1 MMPNDIIVSVKGH
14 ILCTASRE
22 MANLIK
28 SKVTNISFTARA
40 NHLHY
45 VKWKNNYGGLHSH
58 PMYMNCKKSLSDGQ
72 ESQRLRSQANGHSNS
87 VMCPRLIIVRG
98 RKCSPW
104 RSPQWPFPS
113 ESHPTSTLWPLPF
126 PPRPTTQ
133 WASYS
138 NTSHV
143 RLPSLDWL
151 GCGALYRSKVQL
163 F

>member
-1 MMPNDIIVSVKGH
+1 
-14 ILCTASRE
+14 
-22 MANLIK
+22 
-28 SKVTNISFTARA
+28 
-40 NHLHY
+40 
-45 VKWKNNYGGLHSH
+45 
-58 PMYMNCKKSLSDGQ
+58 MYMNCKKSLSDGQ
-72 ESQRLRSQANGHSNS
+72 ESQRLRSPANGHSNS

-138 NTSHV
+138 NTSHIW
-143 RLPSLDWL
+143 LHPLDWL
-151 GCGALYRSKVQL
+151 GCCACQKFNFLNCCYELVPSTVLRIMRNFFKDKQRHRGFCHCEKMLTGAKKMLTGANL
-163 F
+163 